1 MILFLD
7 LTTGF
12 FGCGMAVSYLYLI
25 TVIRK
30 HATAIN
36 IDTDNLF
43 VLNFYLVYKS
53 YLKVRKLNGLKP
65 GLLFYLHFVFL
76 IVSICL
82 SYYLAKHGL
91 GARIQ

>member
-12 FGCGMAVSYLYLI
+12 FGCGMAVIYLYFI
-25 TVIRK
+25 AVIRK
-30 HATAIN
+30 HSAAIN

-43 VLNFYLVYKS
+43 VLNFFMVYKS
-53 YLKVRKLNGLKP
+53 YLRVRKSLGLKP
-65 GLLFYLHFVFL
+65 GLLFYLHFLFL

-82 SYYLAKHGL
+82 AYYMAEHGL